1 MRLRTAIPIL
11 LVSLAL
17 MIGGLSFARAQQQPV
32 VPQVPLDTQRRLQI
46 QQNPALE
53 RQIQEAGLKQQ
64 KQPQEQPPE
73 EPPREG
79 GGRDVQTPPNIRPF
93 QTGLESDDDDCE
105 RTRPNAPITFNLED
119 ADLPDLIRL
128 ISQITCKRFILPG
141 KTRSIK
147 ATVYAPTKVTPN
159 EAYQAFL
166 SILQLNGMT
175 VVPSGRYLKV
185 VESQNIENQV
195 TPVNTGGSP
204 TPADDRFVT
213 RMHRVENI
221 SAEDAATLLTRFKSP
236 EGQVSAYAPT
246 NTLILTDMGSNI
258 RRMLRIVESIDVP
271 RTGEQIWIERI
282 HYVDASE
289 LATLLTELF
298 PVGQPT
304 GGGAGPSNVQP
315 RPSPPRSSPTMPGSA
330 DQGGGGPATVGSRAG
345 SRITKIMP
353 EARSNSLVIVATE
366 SAYLRILEV
375 IREIDVPLEGEGG
388 IHVHRVQNG
397 DAEDIASTLSALIGG
412 GGGGGGRAAVGAQ
425 GGGGGN
431 ASVTAAGGGPNFEG
445 EIRVTAHK
453 PTNSLVITSSL
464 HDYASLRS
472 VIERLDAPRRQVFI
486 EAVIMEMSVDRT
498 REFGFSFHGGIPDTP
513 TEGANM
519 LGGFQA
525 ANSIGFPSV
534 DSLTALALGIR
545 GDELTIPG
553 LGASIPAFGVV
564 LNALA
569 GSEDVNVLSTPHI
582 IAIDNEEAEI
592 TVGQNVPLQNSA
604 VGSLGSLGSLLPG
617 ATGDQ
622 QAGLGALA
630 GLSGFG
636 GTAPRQDVGT
646 TLRITPHINDANE
659 VRLEI
664 QEEIS
669 EPGAAPPQGNLG
681 VISLNKRTAKTQ
693 VVVRDMQT
701 VVIGGLMRD
710 RVTQS
715 ETKIPILGD
724 IPLLG
729 FLFRSEV
736 TTTQKTNLL
745 LFLTPYIIRDQ
756 TDLRAIFERK
766 MRERQEFIDRYFV
779 FGDQDYDPPIDY
791 TRTRGLVSEIINE
804 IDGMLEE
811 QRLLEEAALRPPPE
825 HVPRPAIG
833 AAPEG
838 PSSGDVVITPDGTEI
853 VPATPPDEAQPPPE
867 GNIQIQI
874 DPGVVDPNQ

>member
-1 MRLRTAIPIL
+1 MSLRTAIPIL
-11 LVSLAL
+11 LVSLCL

-32 VPQVPLDTQRRLQI
+32 VPQVPLDTQRRLQL

-53 RQIQEAGLKQQ
+53 RQIQEGTLRQQ
-64 KQPQEQPPE
+64 KQPQPPQQE
-73 EPPREG
+73 EEGNTG
-79 GGRDVQTPPNIRPF
+79 GGEITTPPNIRPF
-93 QTGLESDDDDCE
+93 ETGLEDDDCA

-185 VESQNIENQV
+185 VESQNIENQT
-195 TPVNTGGSP
+195 TPLYTGGSP

-258 RRMLRIVESIDVP
+258 RRMLRVVEAVDVP

-282 HYVDASE
+282 HYVDAAE

-298 PVGQPT
+298 PVGQP
-304 GGGAGPSNVQP
+304 GGGAGPSANAAQSS
-315 RPSPPRSSPTMPGSA
+315 RPSPPRTGPMPGSA
-330 DQGGGGPATVGSRAG
+330 DPGGGGPATVGSRAG
-345 SRITKIMP
+345 ARITKIMP

-397 DAEDIASTLSALIGG
+397 DAEDIASTLSALISGAGG
-412 GGGGGGRAAVGAQ
+412 GGGARPGGGAANVQAGAAAV
-425 GGGGGN
+425 
-431 ASVTAAGGGPNFEG
+431 SGGGPMFEG

-498 REFGFSFHGGIPDTP
+498 REFGLSFHGGIPDSP
-513 TEGANM
+513 VDGANI

-525 ANSIGFPSV
+525 ANSIGFPSI
-534 DSLTALALGIR
+534 DSLTALALGVR
-545 GDELTIPG
+545 GEDFEIPG
-553 LGASIPAFGVV
+553 LGQSIPAFGVV

-569 GSEDVNVLSTPHI
+569 SSQDVNVLSTPHI

-592 TVGQNVPLQNSA
+592 SVGQNVPLQGSA
-604 VGSLGSLGSLLPG
+604 VGSLGSL
-617 ATGDQ
+617 
-622 QAGLGALA
+622 AGLAGGTDQSAGLSALA
-630 GLSGFG
+630 GLSGGFG
-636 GTAPRQDVGT
+636 GAAPRENVGT
-646 TLRITPHINDANE
+646 TLRITPHINDSGE

-669 EPGAAPPQGNLG
+669 EAGASVPGNLNA
-681 VISLNKRTAKTQ
+681 IALNKRTAKTQ

-710 RVTQS
+710 RVTRGES
-715 ETKIPILGD
+715 KIPILGD

-729 FLFRSEV
+729 VLFRTEQ

-838 PSSGDVVITPDGTEI
+838 PSSGDVVITPGGSE
-853 VPATPPDEAQPPPE
+853 VVPPDPPEVQPPQE

-874 DPGVVDPNQ
+874 DPGIVDPANQ